1 MIRGEFQLFFHLSQS
16 QLFIFFRMI
25 SSNFFNAGMKK
36 KKKTDKLLG
45 KLILSMNLFGLMIS

>member
-36 KKKTDKLLG
+36 KK
-45 KLILSMNLFGLMIS
+45 NR